1 MVRDGSVSDGEQWR
15 ENSVDNRGIDNRRK
29 GTCGWIRRAMKLP
42 LRFVTSF
49 LLISV
54 GVNSWP
60 YHGIVGVGQSVYVA
74 PVYEVAPAVRLLPTE
89 LVKEVQATVVAG
101 PVTGTTIVEGS
112 SSGPVTI
119 LSPGT
124 SSKIPQTDI
133 ATTTKIDVSDEV
145 EDSVLIKGA
154 SAGPVTLV
162 APSDGSVVAIAETN
176 NATSASAETKKGAVA
191 ASASAEATVAIENA
205 EESSETSANVT
216 TINETVGI
224 ASAKAV
230 IGPSTGP
237 IIIAGP
243 TAPPLPVATVPTA
256 TDKQSA
262 TVATSNATSSV
273 SVASS
278 AVANASVSATVTVE
292 GTDNGSENLA
302 DATELTR
309 IEGSAS
315 SSSLATSGSSAASAS
330 AKVNLITPTIAVT
343 RVPLSN
349 LVVSAAAAPS
359 ALVSGPSGTI
369 SAGSAASLLLK
380 PPLYTL

>member
-1 MVRDGSVSDGEQWR
+1 MVCDGSVSDGEQWR

-29 GTCGWIRRAMKLP
+29 GTRGWTRRAMKLP
-42 LRFVTSF
+42 LRFVASF
-49 LLISV
+49 LLVSV

-74 PVYEVAPAVRLLPTE
+74 PVYEVAPAVSLLPTE
-89 LVKEVQATVVAG
+89 PVKEVQATVVAG

-124 SSKIPQTDI
+124 SSKIPQTAI
-133 ATTTKIDVSDEV
+133 ATPPKTDVSEEV

-162 APSDGSVVAIAETN
+162 APSASSVAIAETN
-176 NATSASAETKKGAVA
+176 NAASASIETKKGVVA
-191 ASASAEATVAIENA
+191 ASASAEASVAIENA
-205 EESSETSANVT
+205 EESSETSTNVT

-243 TAPPLPVATVPTA
+243 TAPPLPVVTVATA
-256 TDKQSA
+256 TAEQPA

-273 SVASS
+273 SVAST

-292 GTDNGSENLA
+292 GTDDGTENLA
-302 DATELTR
+302 DATESTR

-315 SSSLATSGSSAASAS
+315 SSSSATSGSSAVSAS

-343 RVPLSN
+343 KAPLSN
-349 LVVSAAAAPS
+349 VVVSAAAVPS

-369 SAGSAASLLLK
+369 SAGSVASLLLK